1 MLDSFLPYMRVLDK
15 RAIPP
20 YQLFLKEQSKIIY
33 ERYMR
38 FYKAL
43 GHETRG
49 MSLLRYILQFADM
62 DYMRRQSNNYDRYLY
77 HVRFMKKPLEET
89 FDRVR
94 RGIGYSNMFFS
105 KNEFDTAEYLIPAED
120 INSITN
126 LPLETN
132 DWSSWRKVRPLRLI
146 AHDSNEYTINF
157 VNDTFTYSDLPPS
170 YAVIMIDVI
179 ALVFKYW
186 SWYYTQRQNEPA
198 QKLAED
204 APQQLFLHKYVLC
217 DLIWDNADVWLLNL
231 LAKLQKSIANDNYD
245 PSMIKHESLQT
256 EQRYGRLHLGVTA
269 GLEYLVDLFES
280 NSKTYRPEGIIN
292 TRVLFSGSISGR
304 INSLLNRWNM
314 PILEQY
320 DYLRW
325 LRDRQLISFF
335 ISTFK
340 AKKGYA
346 STQRLLYNFTKDFR
360 RLLARRPWRYC
371 INVALKY
378 EIEKDMNLFL
388 EQLN

>member
-94 RGIGYSNMFFS
+94 RGTGYSNMFFS
-105 KNEFDTAEYLIPAED
+105 KNEFGTAEYLIPAED

-186 SWYYTQRQNEPA
+186 SWYHTQRQNEPA

-231 LAKLQKSIANDNYD
+231 LANLQKSIANDNYD

-256 EQRYGRLHLGVTA
+256 EQQYGRLHLGVTA
-269 GLEYLVDLFES
+269 GLEYLVDLFKS

-335 ISTFK
+335 INTFK
-340 AKKGYA
+340 AKEGYA